1 MCSPKKGTRT
11 GFLEALAKQN
21 DNDNIIE
28 DDRGEEAAADEED
41 EGEDGEYG
49 EYEEK

>member
-28 DDRGEEAAADEED
+28 DDKED
-41 EGEDGEYG
+41 EGEDGEY
-49 EYEEK
+49 EEE